1 MLEDELHQS
10 AAGDTPPEPE
20 AKESDAAVPA
30 EETGSIPEKTTAA
43 EPAEG
48 DVPPEPPKW
57 KKVLQ
62 TAKKV
67 VLKLP
72 YPYLIMRI
80 VGCYFMVMAA
90 FLLINRKE
98 IRGGSL
104 NPVEKWEE
112 FVDKLPLLPVL
123 LCVLAGFVVL
133 TLLRLLLKRIW
144 KSRMVRLSLRL
155 V

>member
-67 VLKLP
+67 VMSYQQVSALKP
-72 YPYLIMRI
+72 
-80 VGCYFMVMAA
+80 
-90 FLLINRKE
+90 
-98 IRGGSL
+98 SL
-104 NPVEKWEE
+104 KRSEGIT
-112 FVDKLPLLPVL
+112 PVL
-123 LCVLAGFVVL
+123 
-133 TLLRLLLKRIW
+133 
-144 KSRMVRLSLRL
+144 
-155 V
+155 

>member
-62 TAKKV
+62 S
-67 VLKLP
+67 
-72 YPYLIMRI
+72 
-80 VGCYFMVMAA
+80 
-90 FLLINRKE
+90 
-98 IRGGSL
+98 GG
-104 NPVEKWEE
+104 N
-112 FVDKLPLLPVL
+112 
-123 LCVLAGFVVL
+123 CAGF
-133 TLLRLLLKRIW
+133 
-144 KSRMVRLSLRL
+144 
-155 V
+155 

>member
-1 MLEDELHQS
+1 M
-10 AAGDTPPEPE
+10 
-20 AKESDAAVPA
+20 PA

-123 LCVLAGFVVL
+123 PEDCFLQSQSAGQWVLCCSGVGLGAGVSF
-133 TLLRLLLKRIW
+133 
-144 KSRMVRLSLRL
+144 S
-155 V
+155 

>member
-72 YPYLIMRI
+72 YACQGTGTQIASHDDRI
-80 VGCYFMVMAA
+80 YHAVQLLQNVAKYHGAA
-90 FLLINRKE
+90 E
-98 IRGGSL
+98 
-104 NPVEKWEE
+104 
-112 FVDKLPLLPVL
+112 
-123 LCVLAGFVVL
+123 A
-133 TLLRLLLKRIW
+133 
-144 KSRMVRLSLRL
+144 
-155 V
+155 